1 MISAY
6 EHGWNAARLG
16 KHICPFDSGTAEWQE
31 WRDGFLLPAGQCMQE
46 ASPIARGAPRTAD
59 DSVVADTMKFIG
71 SLVAN
76 TTTSLQ
82 RDVGDGKESSSDLGV
97 AGLPKRTLRKQS
109 PGRIICAR
117 SVPPCRG

>member
-46 ASPIARGAPRTAD
+46 ASPIGRGAPRTAD
-59 DSVVADTMKFIG
+59 DSVVDTDEMMMPPGFTSGIRYPC
-71 SLVAN
+71 VAPP
-76 TTTSLQ
+76 TVSITASTVPVKSERRGDATSI
-82 RDVGDGKESSSDLGV
+82 
-97 AGLPKRTLRKQS
+97 T
-109 PGRIICAR
+109 
-117 SVPPCRG
+117 